1 VAECANA
8 KAILARVTA
17 IPNHEDNYAAA
28 ECDVIKAAEW
38 KLLQTPAKTLVEI
51 KERAR
56 ALLEMFCVVDMN
68 GRPADNRHRL
78 MLTALV
84 SEIIGI

>member
-1 VAECANA
+1 MEAVANA
-8 KAILARVTA
+8 SK
-17 IPNHEDNYAAA
+17 N
-28 ECDVIKAAEW
+28 
-38 KLLQTPAKTLVEI
+38 LVEM

-56 ALLEMFCVVDMN
+56 ALSEMFCVVDMN

-84 SEIIGI
+84 SEIIRI